1 MRKLICL
8 CIIIIIFTSCSM
20 LKDKKNV
27 VIAPE
32 EVINAVETDNS
43 FLLNSF
49 FSEDFPVTYSKDGK
63 SLLMIAI
70 ENDSCNV
77 LDMILVR
84 GAYLDLEEEIEEGR
98 TPIFYVRGSEALNK
112 LVIAGA
118 DINRLDNKR
127 ESVISYFIKNKPFEY
142 SEYLVLAG
150 ANLDIENSEG
160 WTPVFDAVVSGNIK
174 LVELMLEKGGNF
186 KKKDIYGNIP
196 IFYTNDENM
205 LLKLLEI
212 KGYDISKRNRR
223 DENIFGEIYLRA
235 VENGYVNVVKKLFEL
250 GVNPYYMSYGDSA
263 ISIAKERN
271 NLEMIKLLQS
281 KGLK

>member
-8 CIIIIIFTSCSM
+8 CMIIIIFTSCSM
-20 LKDKKNV
+20 LKNKKNV

-32 EVINAVETDNS
+32 EVVNAVETDNS

-70 ENDSCNV
+70 ENDSHNV

-84 GAYLDLEEEIEEGR
+84 GAYLEEEIEDGR
-98 TPIFYVRGSEALNK
+98 TPIFYVRSSEALNK

-118 DINRLDNKR
+118 NINKLDNKK

-142 SEYLVLAG
+142 SEYLVIAG
-150 ANLDIENSEG
+150 ANLDVENDEG
-160 WTPVFDAVVSGNIK
+160 WTPIFDAVVSGNIK
-174 LVELMLEKGGNF
+174 LVELMLERGGDF
-186 KKKDIYGNIP
+186 KKEDIYGNIP
-196 IFYTNDENM
+196 IFYTNDEDM

-212 KGYDISKRNRR
+212 KDYNLNMRNRKN
-223 DENIFGEIYLRA
+223 ENIFGEIYLRA
-235 VENGYVNVVKKLFEL
+235 VDNGYVNVVKKLFEL

-263 ISIAKERN
+263 ISIAKEKN
-271 NLEMIKLLQS
+271 NLEMIELLQS

>member
-8 CIIIIIFTSCSM
+8 CMIIIIFTSCSM
-20 LKDKKNV
+20 LKNKKNV

-32 EVINAVETDNS
+32 EVVNAVEIDNS

-70 ENDSCNV
+70 ENDSHNV

-84 GAYLDLEEEIEEGR
+84 GAYLEEEIEDGR
-98 TPIFYVRGSEALNK
+98 TPIFYVRSSETLNK

-118 DINRLDNKR
+118 NINKLDNKK

-142 SEYLVLAG
+142 SEYLVIAG
-150 ANLDIENSEG
+150 ANLDVENDEG
-160 WTPVFDAVVSGNIK
+160 WTPIFDAVVSGNIK
-174 LVELMLEKGGNF
+174 LVELMLERGGDF
-186 KKKDIYGNIP
+186 KKEDVYGNIP
-196 IFYTNDENM
+196 IFYTNNEDM

-212 KGYDISKRNRR
+212 KDYNLNMRNKKN
-223 DENIFGEIYLRA
+223 ENIFGEIYLRA

-250 GVNPYYMSYGDSA
+250 GINPYYMSYGDSA
-263 ISIAKERN
+263 ISIAKEKN
-271 NLEMIKLLQS
+271 NLEMIELLKS

>member
-8 CIIIIIFTSCSM
+8 SMIIIIFTSCSM

-32 EVINAVETDNS
+32 EVVNAIETDNS

-49 FSEDFPVTYSKDGK
+49 FSEDFPVTYSKDRK

-70 ENDSCNV
+70 ENDSHNV
-77 LDMILVR
+77 LDMILIR
-84 GAYLDLEEEIEEGR
+84 GAYLEEEIEDGR
-98 TPIFYVRGSEALNK
+98 TPIFYVRSSEALNK

-118 DINRLDNKR
+118 DINKLDNKK

-150 ANLDIENSEG
+150 ANLDIENNEG
-160 WTPVFDAVVSGNIK
+160 WTSIFDAVVSGNIK
-174 LVELMLEKGGNF
+174 LVELMLERGGDF
-186 KKKDIYGNIP
+186 KKEDIYGNIP

-212 KGYDISKRNRR
+212 KDYNLNMRNRKN
-223 DENIFGEIYLRA
+223 ENIFGEIYLRA
-235 VENGYVNVVKKLFEL
+235 VDNGYVNVVKKLFEL

-263 ISIAKERN
+263 ISIAKEKN
-271 NLEMIKLLQS
+271 NLEMIGLLQS

>member
-8 CIIIIIFTSCSM
+8 CMIIIIFTSCSM
-20 LKDKKNV
+20 LKNKKNV

-32 EVINAVETDNS
+32 EVVNAVETDNS

-70 ENDSCNV
+70 ENDSHNV

-84 GAYLDLEEEIEEGR
+84 GAYLEEEIEDGR
-98 TPIFYVRGSEALNK
+98 TPIFYVRSSEALNK

-118 DINRLDNKR
+118 DINKLDNKK
-127 ESVISYFIKNKPFEY
+127 ESIISYFIKNKPFEY
-142 SEYLVLAG
+142 SEYLVIAG
-150 ANLDIENSEG
+150 AKLDVENDEG
-160 WTPVFDAVVSGNIK
+160 WTPIFDAVVSGNIK
-174 LVELMLEKGGNF
+174 LIELMLEKGGDF
-186 KKKDIYGNIP
+186 KKEDIYGNIP

-212 KGYDISKRNRR
+212 KDYNLNMRNKKN
-223 DENIFGEIYLRA
+223 ENIFGEIYLRA
-235 VENGYVNVVKKLFEL
+235 VDNGYVNVVKKLFEL
-250 GVNPYYMSYGDSA
+250 GVNPYYMSYGDNA
-263 ISIAKERN
+263 ISIAKEKN
-271 NLEMIKLLQS
+271 NLEIIELLKS

>member
-1 MRKLICL
+1 M
-8 CIIIIIFTSCSM
+8 IIIIFTSCSM
-20 LKDKKNV
+20 LKNKKNV

-32 EVINAVETDNS
+32 EVVNAVETDNS

-70 ENDSCNV
+70 ENDSHNV

-84 GAYLDLEEEIEEGR
+84 GAYLEEEIEDGR
-98 TPIFYVRGSEALNK
+98 TPIFYVRSSEALNK

-118 DINRLDNKR
+118 DINKLDNKK

-142 SEYLVLAG
+142 SEYLVIAG
-150 ANLDIENSEG
+150 ANLDVENDEG
-160 WTPVFDAVVSGNIK
+160 WTPIFDAVVSGNIK
-174 LVELMLEKGGNF
+174 LVELMLERGGDF
-186 KKKDIYGNIP
+186 KKEDVYGNIP
-196 IFYTNDENM
+196 IFYTNNEDM

-212 KGYDISKRNRR
+212 KDYNLNMRNKKN
-223 DENIFGEIYLRA
+223 ENIFGEIYLRA

-250 GVNPYYMSYGDSA
+250 GINPYYMSYGDRA
-263 ISIAKERN
+263 ISIAKEKN
-271 NLEMIKLLQS
+271 NLEMIELLKS
-281 KGLK
+281 RGLK

>member
-8 CIIIIIFTSCSM
+8 CMIIIIFTSCSM
-20 LKDKKNV
+20 LKNKKNV

-32 EVINAVETDNS
+32 EVVNAVETD
-43 FLLNSF
+43 NSF

-70 ENDSCNV
+70 ENDSHNV

-84 GAYLDLEEEIEEGR
+84 GAYLEEEIEDGR
-98 TPIFYVRGSEALNK
+98 TPIFYVRSSEVLNK

-118 DINRLDNKR
+118 DINKLDNKK

-142 SEYLVLAG
+142 SEYLVIAG
-150 ANLDIENSEG
+150 ANLDVENDEG
-160 WTPVFDAVVSGNIK
+160 WTPIFDAVVSDNIK
-174 LVELMLEKGGNF
+174 LVELMLERGGDF
-186 KKKDIYGNIP
+186 KKEDVYGNIP
-196 IFYTNDENM
+196 IFYTNNEDM

-212 KGYDISKRNRR
+212 KDYNLNMRNKKN
-223 DENIFGEIYLRA
+223 ENIFGEIYLRA

-250 GVNPYYMSYGDSA
+250 GINPYYMSYGDSA
-263 ISIAKERN
+263 ISIAKEKN
-271 NLEMIKLLQS
+271 NLEMIELLKS

>member
-8 CIIIIIFTSCSM
+8 CMIIIIFTSCSM
-20 LKDKKNV
+20 LKNKKNV

-32 EVINAVETDNS
+32 EVVNAVETDNS

-70 ENDSCNV
+70 ENDSHNV

-84 GAYLDLEEEIEEGR
+84 GAYLEEEIEDGR
-98 TPIFYVRGSEALNK
+98 TPIFYVRSSEVLNK

-118 DINRLDNKR
+118 DINKLDNKK

-142 SEYLVLAG
+142 SEYLVIAG
-150 ANLDIENSEG
+150 ANLDVENDEG
-160 WTPVFDAVVSGNIK
+160 WTPIFDAVVSDNIK
-174 LVELMLEKGGNF
+174 LVELMLERGGDF
-186 KKKDIYGNIP
+186 KKEDVYGNIP
-196 IFYTNDENM
+196 IFYTNNEDM

-212 KGYDISKRNRR
+212 KDYNLNMRNKKN
-223 DENIFGEIYLRA
+223 ENIFGEIYLRA

-250 GVNPYYMSYGDSA
+250 GINPYYMSYGDRA
-263 ISIAKERN
+263 ISIAKEKN
-271 NLEMIKLLQS
+271 NLEMIELLKS

>member
-8 CIIIIIFTSCSM
+8 SMIIIIFTSCSM
-20 LKDKKNV
+20 LKEKKNV

-32 EVINAVETDNS
+32 EVVNAIETDNS

-49 FSEDFPVTYSKDGK
+49 FSEDFPVTYSKDRK

-70 ENDSCNV
+70 ENDSHNV
-77 LDMILVR
+77 LDMILIR
-84 GAYLDLEEEIEEGR
+84 GAYLEEEIEDGR
-98 TPIFYVRGSEALNK
+98 TPIFYVRSSEALNK

-118 DINRLDNKR
+118 DINKLDNKK

-150 ANLDIENSEG
+150 ANLDIESSEG
-160 WTPVFDAVVSGNIK
+160 WTPIFDAVVSGNIK
-174 LVELMLEKGGNF
+174 LVELMLERGGDF
-186 KKKDIYGNIP
+186 KKEDIYGNIP

-212 KGYDISKRNRR
+212 KDYNLNMRNRKN
-223 DENIFGEIYLRA
+223 ENIFGEIYLRA
-235 VENGYVNVVKKLFEL
+235 VDNGYVNVVKKLFEL

-263 ISIAKERN
+263 ISIAKEKN
-271 NLEMIKLLQS
+271 NLEMIELLQS

>member
-8 CIIIIIFTSCSM
+8 CMIIIIFTSCSM
-20 LKDKKNV
+20 LKNKKNV

-32 EVINAVETDNS
+32 EVVNAVEIDNS

-49 FSEDFPVTYSKDGK
+49 FSEDFPVTYSKDEK

-70 ENDSCNV
+70 ENDSHNV

-84 GAYLDLEEEIEEGR
+84 GAYLEEEIEDGR
-98 TPIFYVRGSEALNK
+98 TPIFYVRSSEALNK

-118 DINRLDNKR
+118 DINKLDNKK

-142 SEYLVLAG
+142 SEYLVIAG
-150 ANLDIENSEG
+150 ANLDVENDEG
-160 WTPVFDAVVSGNIK
+160 WTPIFDAVVSGNIK
-174 LVELMLEKGGNF
+174 LVELMLERGGDF
-186 KKKDIYGNIP
+186 KKEDIYGNIP

-212 KGYDISKRNRR
+212 KDYNLNMRNRKN
-223 DENIFGEIYLRA
+223 ENIFGEIYLRA
-235 VENGYVNVVKKLFEL
+235 VDNGYINVVKKLFEL

-263 ISIAKERN
+263 ISIAKEKN
-271 NLEMIKLLQS
+271 NLEMIGLLQS

>member
-8 CIIIIIFTSCSM
+8 CMIIIIFTSCSM

-32 EVINAVETDNS
+32 EVVNAIETDNS

-70 ENDSCNV
+70 ENDSHNV

-84 GAYLDLEEEIEEGR
+84 GAYLEEEIEDGR
-98 TPIFYVRGSEALNK
+98 TPIFYVRSSEALNK

-118 DINRLDNKR
+118 DINKLDNKK

-142 SEYLVLAG
+142 SEYLVIAG
-150 ANLDIENSEG
+150 ANLDVENDEG
-160 WTPVFDAVVSGNIK
+160 WTPIFDAVVSGNIK
-174 LVELMLEKGGNF
+174 LVELMLERGGDF
-186 KKKDIYGNIP
+186 KKEDVYGNIP
-196 IFYTNDENM
+196 IFYTNNEDM

-212 KGYDISKRNRR
+212 KDYNLNMRNKKN
-223 DENIFGEIYLRA
+223 ENIFGEIYLRA

-250 GVNPYYMSYGDSA
+250 GINPYYMSYGDRA
-263 ISIAKERN
+263 ISIAKEKN
-271 NLEMIKLLQS
+271 NLEMIELLKS
-281 KGLK
+281 RGLK

>member
-8 CIIIIIFTSCSM
+8 CMIIIIFTSCSM
-20 LKDKKNV
+20 LKNKKNV

-32 EVINAVETDNS
+32 EVVNAVETDNS

-70 ENDSCNV
+70 ENDSHNV

-84 GAYLDLEEEIEEGR
+84 GAYLEEEIEDGR
-98 TPIFYVRGSEALNK
+98 TPIFYVRSSEALNK

-118 DINRLDNKR
+118 DINKLDNKK

-142 SEYLVLAG
+142 SEYLVIAG
-150 ANLDIENSEG
+150 ANLDVENDEG
-160 WTPVFDAVVSGNIK
+160 WTPIFDAVVSGNIK
-174 LVELMLEKGGNF
+174 LVELMLERGGDF
-186 KKKDIYGNIP
+186 KKEDVYGNIP
-196 IFYTNDENM
+196 IFYTNNEDM

-212 KGYDISKRNRR
+212 KDYNLNMRNKKN
-223 DENIFGEIYLRA
+223 ENIFGEIYLRA

-250 GVNPYYMSYGDSA
+250 GINPYYMSYGDRA
-263 ISIAKERN
+263 ISIAKEKN
-271 NLEMIKLLQS
+271 NLEMIELLKS

>member
-8 CIIIIIFTSCSM
+8 CMIIIIFTSCSM
-20 LKDKKNV
+20 LKNKKNV

-32 EVINAVETDNS
+32 EVVNAVETDNS

-70 ENDSCNV
+70 ENDSHNV

-84 GAYLDLEEEIEEGR
+84 GAYLEEEIEDGR
-98 TPIFYVRGSEALNK
+98 TPIFYVRSSEVLNK

-118 DINRLDNKR
+118 DINKLDNKK

-142 SEYLVLAG
+142 SEYLVIAG
-150 ANLDIENSEG
+150 ANLDVENDEG
-160 WTPVFDAVVSGNIK
+160 WTPIFDAVVSGNIK
-174 LVELMLEKGGNF
+174 LVELMLERGGDF
-186 KKKDIYGNIP
+186 KKEDVYGNIP
-196 IFYTNDENM
+196 IFYTNNEDM

-212 KGYDISKRNRR
+212 KDYNLNMRNKKN
-223 DENIFGEIYLRA
+223 ENIFGEIYLRA

-250 GVNPYYMSYGDSA
+250 GINPYYMSYGDSA
-263 ISIAKERN
+263 ISIAKEKN
-271 NLEMIKLLQS
+271 NLEMIELLKS

>member
-8 CIIIIIFTSCSM
+8 CMIIIIFTSCSM
-20 LKDKKNV
+20 LKNKKNV

-32 EVINAVETDNS
+32 EVVNAVETDNS

-70 ENDSCNV
+70 ENDSHNV

-84 GAYLDLEEEIEEGR
+84 GAYLEEEIEDGR
-98 TPIFYVRGSEALNK
+98 TPIFYVRSSEALNK

-118 DINRLDNKR
+118 DINKLDNKK

-142 SEYLVLAG
+142 SEYLVIAG
-150 ANLDIENSEG
+150 ANLDVENDEG
-160 WTPVFDAVVSGNIK
+160 WTPIFDAVVSGNIK
-174 LVELMLEKGGNF
+174 LVELMLERGGDF
-186 KKKDIYGNIP
+186 KKEDVYGNIP
-196 IFYTNDENM
+196 IFYTNNEDM

-212 KGYDISKRNRR
+212 KDYNLNMRNKKN
-223 DENIFGEIYLRA
+223 ENIFGEIYLRA

-250 GVNPYYMSYGDSA
+250 GINPYYMSYGDSA
-263 ISIAKERN
+263 ISIAKEKN
-271 NLEMIKLLQS
+271 NLEMIELLKS

>member
-8 CIIIIIFTSCSM
+8 CMIIIIFTSCSM
-20 LKDKKNV
+20 LKNKKNV

-32 EVINAVETDNS
+32 EVVNAVETDNS

-70 ENDSCNV
+70 ENDSHNV

-84 GAYLDLEEEIEEGR
+84 GAYLEEEIEDGR
-98 TPIFYVRGSEALNK
+98 TPIFYVRSSEALNK

-118 DINRLDNKR
+118 DINKLDNKK

-142 SEYLVLAG
+142 SEYLVIVG
-150 ANLDIENSEG
+150 ANLDVENDEG
-160 WTPVFDAVVSGNIK
+160 WTPIFDAVVSGNIK
-174 LVELMLEKGGNF
+174 LVELMLERGGDF
-186 KKKDIYGNIP
+186 KKEDIYGNIP
-196 IFYTNDENM
+196 IFYTNDEDM

-212 KGYDISKRNRR
+212 KDYNLNMRNKKN
-223 DENIFGEIYLRA
+223 ENIFGEIYLRA

-250 GVNPYYMSYGDSA
+250 GINPYYMSYGDSA
-263 ISIAKERN
+263 ISIAKEKN
-271 NLEMIKLLQS
+271 NLEMIELLKS

>member
-8 CIIIIIFTSCSM
+8 CMIIIIFTSCSM
-20 LKDKKNV
+20 LKNKKNV

-32 EVINAVETDNS
+32 EVVNAVETDNS

-70 ENDSCNV
+70 ENDSHNV

-84 GAYLDLEEEIEEGR
+84 GAYLEEEIEDGR
-98 TPIFYVRGSEALNK
+98 TPIFYVRSSEALNK

-118 DINRLDNKR
+118 DINKLDNKK

-142 SEYLVLAG
+142 SEYLVIAG
-150 ANLDIENSEG
+150 ANLDVENDEG
-160 WTPVFDAVVSGNIK
+160 WTPIFDAVVSGNIK
-174 LVELMLEKGGNF
+174 LVELMLERGGDL
-186 KKKDIYGNIP
+186 KKKDVYGNIP
-196 IFYTNDENM
+196 IFYTNNEDM

-212 KGYDISKRNRR
+212 KDYNLNMRNKKN
-223 DENIFGEIYLRA
+223 ENIFGEIYLRA

-250 GVNPYYMSYGDSA
+250 GINPYYMSYGDRA
-263 ISIAKERN
+263 ISIAKEKN
-271 NLEMIKLLQS
+271 NLEMIELLKS
-281 KGLK
+281 RGLK

>member
-8 CIIIIIFTSCSM
+8 CMIIIIFTSCSM
-20 LKDKKNV
+20 LKNKKNV

-32 EVINAVETDNS
+32 EVVNAVETDNS

-70 ENDSCNV
+70 ENDSHNV

-84 GAYLDLEEEIEEGR
+84 GAYLEEKIEDGR
-98 TPIFYVRGSEALNK
+98 TPIFYVRSSEALNK

-118 DINRLDNKR
+118 DINKLDNKK

-142 SEYLVLAG
+142 SEYLVIAG
-150 ANLDIENSEG
+150 ANLDVENDEG
-160 WTPVFDAVVSGNIK
+160 WTPIFDAVVSGNIK
-174 LVELMLEKGGNF
+174 LVELMLERGGDF
-186 KKKDIYGNIP
+186 KKEDVYGNIP
-196 IFYTNDENM
+196 IFYTNNEDM

-212 KGYDISKRNRR
+212 KDYNLNMRNKKN
-223 DENIFGEIYLRA
+223 ENIFGEIYLRA

-250 GVNPYYMSYGDSA
+250 GINPYYMSYGDRA
-263 ISIAKERN
+263 ISIAKEKN
-271 NLEMIKLLQS
+271 NLEMIELLKS
-281 KGLK
+281 RGLK

>member
-8 CIIIIIFTSCSM
+8 SMIIIIFTSCSM

-32 EVINAVETDNS
+32 EVVNAIETDNS

-49 FSEDFPVTYSKDGK
+49 FSEDFPVTYSKDRK

-70 ENDSCNV
+70 ENDSHNV
-77 LDMILVR
+77 LDMILIR
-84 GAYLDLEEEIEEGR
+84 GAYLEEEIEDGR
-98 TPIFYVRGSEALNK
+98 TPIFYVRSSEALNK

-118 DINRLDNKR
+118 DINKLDNKK

-150 ANLDIENSEG
+150 ANLDIETSEG
-160 WTPVFDAVVSGNIK
+160 WTPIFDAVVSGNIK
-174 LVELMLEKGGNF
+174 LVELMLERGGDF
-186 KKKDIYGNIP
+186 KKEDVYGNIP

-212 KGYDISKRNRR
+212 KDYNLNMRNRKN
-223 DENIFGEIYLRA
+223 ENIFCEIYLRA
-235 VENGYVNVVKKLFEL
+235 VDNGYVNVVKKLFEL

-263 ISIAKERN
+263 ISIAKEKN
-271 NLEMIKLLQS
+271 NLEMIELLQS

>member
-8 CIIIIIFTSCSM
+8 SMIIIIFTSCSM

-32 EVINAVETDNS
+32 EVVNAIETDNS

-49 FSEDFPVTYSKDGK
+49 FSEDFPVTYSKDRK

-70 ENDSCNV
+70 ENDSHNV

-84 GAYLDLEEEIEEGR
+84 GAYLEEEIEDGR
-98 TPIFYVRGSEALNK
+98 TPIFYVRSSEALNK

-118 DINRLDNKR
+118 DINKLDNKK

-150 ANLDIENSEG
+150 ANLDIETSEG
-160 WTPVFDAVVSGNIK
+160 WTPIFDAVVSGNIK
-174 LVELMLEKGGNF
+174 LVELMLERGGDF
-186 KKKDIYGNIP
+186 KKEDIYGNIP

-212 KGYDISKRNRR
+212 KDYNLNMRNRKN
-223 DENIFGEIYLRA
+223 ENIFGEIYLRA
-235 VENGYVNVVKKLFEL
+235 VDNGYVNVVKKLFEL

-263 ISIAKERN
+263 ISIAKEKN
-271 NLEMIKLLQS
+271 NLEMIGLLQS

>member
-8 CIIIIIFTSCSM
+8 SMIIIIFTSCSM
-20 LKDKKNV
+20 LKNKKNV

-32 EVINAVETDNS
+32 EVVNAVETDNS

-70 ENDSCNV
+70 ENDSHNV

-84 GAYLDLEEEIEEGR
+84 GAYLEEEIEDGR
-98 TPIFYVRGSEALNK
+98 TPIFYVRSSEVLNK

-118 DINRLDNKR
+118 DINKLDNKK

-142 SEYLVLAG
+142 SEYLVIAG
-150 ANLDIENSEG
+150 ANLDVENDEG
-160 WTPVFDAVVSGNIK
+160 WTPIFDAVVSGNIK
-174 LVELMLEKGGNF
+174 LVELMLERGGDF
-186 KKKDIYGNIP
+186 KKEDIYGNIP

-212 KGYDISKRNRR
+212 KDYNLNMRNRKN
-223 DENIFGEIYLRA
+223 ENIFGEIYLRA
-235 VENGYVNVVKKLFEL
+235 VDNGYVNVVKKLFEL

-263 ISIAKERN
+263 ISIAKEKN
-271 NLEMIKLLQS
+271 NLEMIELLQS

>member
-8 CIIIIIFTSCSM
+8 CMIIIIFTSCSM
-20 LKDKKNV
+20 LKNKKNV

-32 EVINAVETDNS
+32 EVVNAVETDNS

-70 ENDSCNV
+70 ENDSHNV

-84 GAYLDLEEEIEEGR
+84 GAYLEEEIEDGR
-98 TPIFYVRGSEALNK
+98 TPIFYVRSSEALNK

-118 DINRLDNKR
+118 DINKLDNKK
-127 ESVISYFIKNKPFEY
+127 ENVISYFIKNKPFEY
-142 SEYLVLAG
+142 SEYLVIAG
-150 ANLDIENSEG
+150 ANLDVENDEG
-160 WTPVFDAVVSGNIK
+160 WTPIFDAVVSGNIK
-174 LVELMLEKGGNF
+174 LVELMLERGGDF
-186 KKKDIYGNIP
+186 KKEDIYGNIP
-196 IFYTNDENM
+196 IFYTNNEDM

-212 KGYDISKRNRR
+212 KDYNLNMRNKKN
-223 DENIFGEIYLRA
+223 ENIFGEIYLRA

-250 GVNPYYMSYGDSA
+250 GINPYYMSYGDSA
-263 ISIAKERN
+263 ISIAKEKN
-271 NLEMIKLLQS
+271 NLEMIELLKS

>member
-8 CIIIIIFTSCSM
+8 CMIIIIFTSCSM
-20 LKDKKNV
+20 LKNKKNV

-32 EVINAVETDNS
+32 EVVNAVETDNS

-70 ENDSCNV
+70 ENDSHNV

-84 GAYLDLEEEIEEGR
+84 GAYLEEEIEDGR
-98 TPIFYVRGSEALNK
+98 TPIFYVRSSEVLNK

-118 DINRLDNKR
+118 DINKLDNKK

-142 SEYLVLAG
+142 SEYLVIAG
-150 ANLDIENSEG
+150 ANLDVENDEG
-160 WTPVFDAVVSGNIK
+160 WTPIFDAVVSGNIK
-174 LVELMLEKGGNF
+174 LVELMLERGGDF
-186 KKKDIYGNIP
+186 KKEDVYGNIP
-196 IFYTNDENM
+196 IFYTNNEDM

-212 KGYDISKRNRR
+212 KDYNLNMRNKKN
-223 DENIFGEIYLRA
+223 ENIFGEIYLRA

-250 GVNPYYMSYGDSA
+250 GINPYYMSYGDRA
-263 ISIAKERN
+263 ISIAKEKN
-271 NLEMIKLLQS
+271 NLEMIELLKS
-281 KGLK
+281 RGLK

>member
-8 CIIIIIFTSCSM
+8 YMIIIIFTSCSM
-20 LKDKKNV
+20 LKNKKNV

-32 EVINAVETDNS
+32 EVVNAVETDNS

-70 ENDSCNV
+70 ENDSHNV

-84 GAYLDLEEEIEEGR
+84 GAYLEEEIEDGR
-98 TPIFYVRGSEALNK
+98 TPIFYVRSSEALNK

-118 DINRLDNKR
+118 DINRLDNKK

-150 ANLDIENSEG
+150 ANLDIESSEG
-160 WTPVFDAVVSGNIK
+160 WTPIFDAVVSGNIK
-174 LVELMLEKGGNF
+174 LVELMLERGGDF
-186 KKKDIYGNIP
+186 KKEDIYGNIP

-212 KGYDISKRNRR
+212 KDYNLNMRNRKN
-223 DENIFGEIYLRA
+223 ENIFGEIYLRA
-235 VENGYVNVVKKLFEL
+235 VDNGYVNVVKKLFEL

-263 ISIAKERN
+263 ISIAKEKN
-271 NLEMIKLLQS
+271 NLEMIELLKS

>member
-8 CIIIIIFTSCSM
+8 CMIIIIFTSCSM
-20 LKDKKNV
+20 LKNKKNV

-32 EVINAVETDNS
+32 EVVNVVEIDNS

-70 ENDSCNV
+70 ENDSHNV

-84 GAYLDLEEEIEEGR
+84 GAYLEEEIEDGR
-98 TPIFYVRGSEALNK
+98 TPIFYVRSSEALNK

-118 DINRLDNKR
+118 DINRLDNKK

-142 SEYLVLAG
+142 SEYLVIAG
-150 ANLDIENSEG
+150 ANLDVENDEG
-160 WTPVFDAVVSGNIK
+160 WTPIFDAVVSGNIK
-174 LVELMLEKGGNF
+174 LVELMLERGGDFN
-186 KKKDIYGNIP
+186 KEDIYGNIP
-196 IFYTNDENM
+196 IFYTNDEDI

-212 KGYDISKRNRR
+212 KGYNLNMRNKKN
-223 DENIFGEIYLRA
+223 ENIFGEIYLRA

-250 GVNPYYMSYGDSA
+250 GVNPYYMSYSDSA
-263 ISIAKERN
+263 ISIAKEKN
-271 NLEMIKLLQS
+271 NLEMIELLQS

>member
-8 CIIIIIFTSCSM
+8 CMIIIIFTSCSM
-20 LKDKKNV
+20 LKNKKNV

-32 EVINAVETDNS
+32 EVVNAVETDNS

-70 ENDSCNV
+70 ENDSHNV

-84 GAYLDLEEEIEEGR
+84 GAYLEEEIEDGR
-98 TPIFYVRGSEALNK
+98 TPIFYVRSSETLNK

-118 DINRLDNKR
+118 NINKLDNKK

-142 SEYLVLAG
+142 SEYLVIAG
-150 ANLDIENSEG
+150 ANLDVENDEG
-160 WTPVFDAVVSGNIK
+160 WTPIFDAVVSGNIK
-174 LVELMLEKGGNF
+174 LVELMLERGGDF
-186 KKKDIYGNIP
+186 KKEDIYGNIP
-196 IFYTNDENM
+196 IFYTNNEDM

-212 KGYDISKRNRR
+212 KDYNLNMRNKKN
-223 DENIFGEIYLRA
+223 ENIFGEIYLRA

-250 GVNPYYMSYGDSA
+250 GINPYYMSYGDSA
-263 ISIAKERN
+263 ISIAKEKN
-271 NLEMIKLLQS
+271 NLEMIELLKS

>member
-8 CIIIIIFTSCSM
+8 CMIIIIFTSCSM
-20 LKDKKNV
+20 LKNKKNV

-32 EVINAVETDNS
+32 EVVNAVETDNS

-70 ENDSCNV
+70 ENDSHNV

-84 GAYLDLEEEIEEGR
+84 GAYLEEEIEDGR
-98 TPIFYVRGSEALNK
+98 TPIFYVRSSEALNK

-118 DINRLDNKR
+118 DINKLDNKK

-142 SEYLVLAG
+142 SEYLVIAG
-150 ANLDIENSEG
+150 ANLDVENDEG
-160 WTPVFDAVVSGNIK
+160 WTPLFDAVVSGNIQ
-174 LVELMLEKGGNF
+174 LVELMLERGGDF
-186 KKKDIYGNIP
+186 KKEDVYGNIP
-196 IFYTNDENM
+196 IFYTNNEDM

-212 KGYDISKRNRR
+212 KDYNLNMRNKKN
-223 DENIFGEIYLRA
+223 ENIFGEIYLRA

-250 GVNPYYMSYGDSA
+250 GINPYYMSYGDSA
-263 ISIAKERN
+263 ISIAKEKN
-271 NLEMIKLLQS
+271 NLEMIELLKS
-281 KGLK
+281 RGLK

>member
-8 CIIIIIFTSCSM
+8 CMIIIIFTSCSM
-20 LKDKKNV
+20 LKNKKNV

-32 EVINAVETDNS
+32 EVVNAVETDNS

-70 ENDSCNV
+70 ENDSHNV

-84 GAYLDLEEEIEEGR
+84 GAYLEEEIEDGR
-98 TPIFYVRGSEALNK
+98 TPIFYVRSSEALNK

-118 DINRLDNKR
+118 DINKLDNKK

-142 SEYLVLAG
+142 SEYLVIAG
-150 ANLDIENSEG
+150 ANLDVENDEG
-160 WTPVFDAVVSGNIK
+160 WTPIFDAVVSGNIK
-174 LVELMLEKGGNF
+174 LVELMLERGGDF
-186 KKKDIYGNIP
+186 KKEDVYGNIP
-196 IFYTNDENM
+196 IFYTNNEDM

-212 KGYDISKRNRR
+212 KDYNLNMKNKKN
-223 DENIFGEIYLRA
+223 ENIFGEIYLRA
-235 VENGYVNVVKKLFEL
+235 VDNGYVNVVKKLFEL

-263 ISIAKERN
+263 ISIAKEKN
-271 NLEMIKLLQS
+271 NLEMIELLKS
-281 KGLK
+281 RGLK

>member
-8 CIIIIIFTSCSM
+8 SIIIIIFTSCSM

-32 EVINAVETDNS
+32 EVVNAIETDNS

-49 FSEDFPVTYSKDGK
+49 FSENFPVTYSKDGK
-63 SLLMIAI
+63 SLLMIAV
-70 ENDSCNV
+70 ENDSHNV
-77 LDMILVR
+77 LDMILIR
-84 GAYLDLEEEIEEGR
+84 GAYLEEEIEDGR
-98 TPIFYVRGSEALNK
+98 TPIFYVRSSEALNK

-118 DINRLDNKR
+118 DINKLDNKK

-142 SEYLVLAG
+142 SEYLVIAG
-150 ANLDIENSEG
+150 ANLDVENDEG
-160 WTPVFDAVVSGNIK
+160 WTPIFDAVVSGNIK
-174 LVELMLEKGGNF
+174 LVELMLERGGDF
-186 KKKDIYGNIP
+186 KKEDIYGNIP

-212 KGYDISKRNRR
+212 KDYNLNMRNRKN
-223 DENIFGEIYLRA
+223 ENIFGEIYLRA
-235 VENGYVNVVKKLFEL
+235 VDNGYVNVVKKLFEL

-263 ISIAKERN
+263 ISIAKEKN
-271 NLEMIKLLQS
+271 NLEMIELLQS

>member
-8 CIIIIIFTSCSM
+8 SMIIIIFTSCSM

-32 EVINAVETDNS
+32 EVVNAIETDNS

-49 FSEDFPVTYSKDGK
+49 FSEDFPVTYSKDRK

-70 ENDSCNV
+70 ENDSHNV
-77 LDMILVR
+77 LDMILIR
-84 GAYLDLEEEIEEGR
+84 GAYLEEEIEDGR
-98 TPIFYVRGSEALNK
+98 TPIFYVRSSEALNK

-118 DINRLDNKR
+118 DINKLDNKK

-160 WTPVFDAVVSGNIK
+160 WTPIFDAVVSGNIK
-174 LVELMLEKGGNF
+174 LVELMLERGGDF
-186 KKKDIYGNIP
+186 KKEDIYGNIP

-212 KGYDISKRNRR
+212 KDYNLNMRNRKN
-223 DENIFGEIYLRA
+223 ENIFGEIYLRA
-235 VENGYVNVVKKLFEL
+235 VDNGYVNVVKKLFEL

-263 ISIAKERN
+263 ISIAKEKN
-271 NLEMIKLLQS
+271 NLEMIEFLQS

>member
-8 CIIIIIFTSCSM
+8 CMIIIIFTSCSM
-20 LKDKKNV
+20 LKNKKNV

-32 EVINAVETDNS
+32 EVVNVVEIDNS

-70 ENDSCNV
+70 ENDSHNV

-84 GAYLDLEEEIEEGR
+84 GAYLEEEIEDGR
-98 TPIFYVRGSEALNK
+98 TPIFYVRSSEALNK

-118 DINRLDNKR
+118 DINKLDNKK

-142 SEYLVLAG
+142 SEYLVIVG
-150 ANLDIENSEG
+150 ANLDVENDEG
-160 WTPVFDAVVSGNIK
+160 WTPIFDAVVSGNIK
-174 LVELMLEKGGNF
+174 LVELMLERGGDF
-186 KKKDIYGNIP
+186 KKEDIYGNIP
-196 IFYTNDENM
+196 IFYTNDEDI

-212 KGYDISKRNRR
+212 KGYNLNMRNKKN
-223 DENIFGEIYLRA
+223 ENIFGEIYLRA

-263 ISIAKERN
+263 ISIAKEKN
-271 NLEMIKLLQS
+271 NLEMIELLQS

>member
-8 CIIIIIFTSCSM
+8 SMIIIIFTSCSM
-20 LKDKKNV
+20 LKNKKNV

-32 EVINAVETDNS
+32 EVVNAVETDNS

-70 ENDSCNV
+70 ENDSHNV

-84 GAYLDLEEEIEEGR
+84 GAYLEEEIEDGR
-98 TPIFYVRGSEALNK
+98 TPIFYVRSSEALNK

-118 DINRLDNKR
+118 DINKLDNKK

-160 WTPVFDAVVSGNIK
+160 WTPIFDAVVSGNIK
-174 LVELMLEKGGNF
+174 LVELMLERGGDF
-186 KKKDIYGNIP
+186 KKEDVYGNIP
-196 IFYTNDENM
+196 IFYTNNEDM

-212 KGYDISKRNRR
+212 KDYNLNMRNRKN
-223 DENIFGEIYLRA
+223 ENIFGEIYLRA
-235 VENGYVNVVKKLFEL
+235 VDNGYVNVVKKLFEL

-263 ISIAKERN
+263 ISIAKEKN
-271 NLEMIKLLQS
+271 NLEMIGLLQS

>member
-8 CIIIIIFTSCSM
+8 SMIIIIFTSCSM

-32 EVINAVETDNS
+32 EVVNAIETDNS

-70 ENDSCNV
+70 ENDSHNV
-77 LDMILVR
+77 LDMILIR
-84 GAYLDLEEEIEEGR
+84 GAYLEEEIEDGR
-98 TPIFYVRGSEALNK
+98 TPIFYVRSSEALNK

-118 DINRLDNKR
+118 DINKLDNKK

-160 WTPVFDAVVSGNIK
+160 WTPIFDAVVSGNIK
-174 LVELMLEKGGNF
+174 LVELMLERGGDF
-186 KKKDIYGNIP
+186 KKEDIYGNIP

-212 KGYDISKRNRR
+212 KDYNLNMRNRKN
-223 DENIFGEIYLRA
+223 ENIFGEIYLRA
-235 VENGYVNVVKKLFEL
+235 VDNGYVNVVKKLFEL

-263 ISIAKERN
+263 ISIAKEKN
-271 NLEMIKLLQS
+271 NLEMIGLLQS

>member
-8 CIIIIIFTSCSM
+8 SMIIIIFTSCSM

-32 EVINAVETDNS
+32 EVVNAIETDNS

-49 FSEDFPVTYSKDGK
+49 FSEDFPVTYSKDRK

-70 ENDSCNV
+70 ENDSHNV

-84 GAYLDLEEEIEEGR
+84 GAYLEEEIEDGR
-98 TPIFYVRGSEALNK
+98 TPIFYVRSSEALNK

-118 DINRLDNKR
+118 DINKLDNKK

-150 ANLDIENSEG
+150 ANLDIESSEG
-160 WTPVFDAVVSGNIK
+160 WTPIFDAVVSGNIK
-174 LVELMLEKGGNF
+174 LVELMLERGGDF
-186 KKKDIYGNIP
+186 KKEDIYGNIP

-212 KGYDISKRNRR
+212 KDYNLNMRNRKN
-223 DENIFGEIYLRA
+223 ENIFGEIYLRA
-235 VENGYVNVVKKLFEL
+235 VDNGYVNVVKKLFEL

-263 ISIAKERN
+263 ISIAKEKN
-271 NLEMIKLLQS
+271 NLEMIELLQS

>member
-8 CIIIIIFTSCSM
+8 CMIIIIFTSCSM
-20 LKDKKNV
+20 LKNKKNV

-32 EVINAVETDNS
+32 EVVNAVEIDNS

-49 FSEDFPVTYSKDGK
+49 FSEDFPVTYSKDEK

-70 ENDSCNV
+70 ENDSHNV

-84 GAYLDLEEEIEEGR
+84 GAYLEEEIEDGR
-98 TPIFYVRGSEALNK
+98 TPIFYVRSSEALNK

-118 DINRLDNKR
+118 DINRLDNKK

-142 SEYLVLAG
+142 SEYLVIAG
-150 ANLDIENSEG
+150 ANLDVENDEG
-160 WTPVFDAVVSGNIK
+160 WTPIFDAVVSGNIK
-174 LVELMLEKGGNF
+174 LVELMLERGGDF
-186 KKKDIYGNIP
+186 KKEDIYGNIP

-212 KGYDISKRNRR
+212 KDYNLNMRNRKN
-223 DENIFGEIYLRA
+223 ENIFGEIYLRA
-235 VENGYVNVVKKLFEL
+235 VDNGYINVVKKLFEL

-263 ISIAKERN
+263 ISIAKEKN
-271 NLEMIKLLQS
+271 NLEMIGLLQS

>member
-8 CIIIIIFTSCSM
+8 CMIIIIFTSCSM
-20 LKDKKNV
+20 LKNKKNV

-32 EVINAVETDNS
+32 EVVNAVETDNS

-70 ENDSCNV
+70 ENDSHNV

-84 GAYLDLEEEIEEGR
+84 GAYLEEEIEDGR
-98 TPIFYVRGSEALNK
+98 TPIFYVRSSEALNK

-118 DINRLDNKR
+118 DINKLDNKK

-142 SEYLVLAG
+142 SEYLVIAG
-150 ANLDIENSEG
+150 ANLDVENDEG
-160 WTPVFDAVVSGNIK
+160 WTPIFDAVVSGNIK
-174 LVELMLEKGGNF
+174 LVELMLERGGDF
-186 KKKDIYGNIP
+186 KKEDIYGNIP
-196 IFYTNDENM
+196 IFYTNDEDM

-212 KGYDISKRNRR
+212 KDYNLNMRNKKN
-223 DENIFGEIYLRA
+223 ENIFGEIYLRA

-263 ISIAKERN
+263 ISIAKEKN
-271 NLEMIKLLQS
+271 NLEMIELLQS

>member
-8 CIIIIIFTSCSM
+8 CMIIIIFTSCSM
-20 LKDKKNV
+20 LKNKKNV

-32 EVINAVETDNS
+32 EVVNAVETDNS

-70 ENDSCNV
+70 ENDSHNV

-84 GAYLDLEEEIEEGR
+84 GAYLEEEIEDGR
-98 TPIFYVRGSEALNK
+98 TPIFYVRSSEALNK

-118 DINRLDNKR
+118 DINKLDNKK

-142 SEYLVLAG
+142 SEYLVIAG
-150 ANLDIENSEG
+150 ANLDVENDEG
-160 WTPVFDAVVSGNIK
+160 WTPIFDAVVSGNIK
-174 LVELMLEKGGNF
+174 LVELMLERGGDF
-186 KKKDIYGNIP
+186 KKEDVYGNIP

-212 KGYDISKRNRR
+212 KDYNLNMRNKKN
-223 DENIFGEIYLRA
+223 ENIFGEIYLRA

-250 GVNPYYMSYGDSA
+250 GINPYYMSYGDRA
-263 ISIAKERN
+263 ISIAKEKN
-271 NLEMIKLLQS
+271 NLEMIELLKS
-281 KGLK
+281 RGLK